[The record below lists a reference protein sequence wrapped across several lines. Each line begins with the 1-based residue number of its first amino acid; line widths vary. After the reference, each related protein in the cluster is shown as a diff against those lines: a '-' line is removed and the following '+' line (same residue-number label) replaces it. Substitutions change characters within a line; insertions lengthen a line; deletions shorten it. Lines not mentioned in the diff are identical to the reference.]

1 MLSERRK
8 AILGAVVEAYLR
20 DGNPVP
26 SRAVADRDEPGWSP
40 SSVRAELA
48 ALEADGFLTHP
59 HTSAGRI
66 PTEAGY
72 RFHVARLMERD
83 LPEFTGGVS
92 NPGGS
97 ARQEVDEAIREVT
110 EALSRFNDLVALVTA
125 PPLETATVHRVEV
138 LRLRPRVVTV
148 VVIASNGEV
157 TKRVFTFPEEIDPGL
172 VSWASSYL
180 NERLVGLGVGARM
193 LSSRL
198 ADPDLS
204 AGERQF
210 IAEIESAFVD
220 LEGDAEERLFLDGT
234 DRFLESASGE
244 VSASEIVG
252 ALERRR
258 DLLNTLRSM
267 LERDSVYAWI
277 GDENPTPQLRS
288 ASVVGANYGLGWRNL
303 GTVGVIGPMRM
314 DYPKAISS
322 VQSAADELS
331 RFFETVYES

>member
-1 MLSERRK
+1 MSERRK